1 MKDLEIIHEI
11 LFDEIYKGDQ
21 LIFELTLNKI
31 EDQKLK
37 LGFLF
42 ELYAKPGYESDKSDI
57 IEMIRLQSIED
68 VLNNSNL
75 IIEYQKYFQETFKPL
90 LQKNIESGPSVEEL
104 QSCMDFIHK
113 FEKWEEGVIWNENP
127 EIVNELKSLSPKAQA
142 YLKEILIKHEQYKEV
157 VYLDKCLAL

>member
-57 IEMIRLQSIED
+57 IKMIRLQSIED

-75 IIEYQKYFQETFKPL
+75 IIEYQKYFQETFKPFL
-90 LQKNIESGPSVEEL
+90 RKNIESEPSAEEL
-104 QSCMDFIHK
+104 QSCMDFIDTL
-113 FEKWEEGVIWNENP
+113 EKWEEGVIWNENP
-127 EIVNELKSLSPKAQA
+127 EIVNQLKSLSPKAQA
-142 YLKEILIKHEQYKEV
+142 YLKEILIKLEQFEEV